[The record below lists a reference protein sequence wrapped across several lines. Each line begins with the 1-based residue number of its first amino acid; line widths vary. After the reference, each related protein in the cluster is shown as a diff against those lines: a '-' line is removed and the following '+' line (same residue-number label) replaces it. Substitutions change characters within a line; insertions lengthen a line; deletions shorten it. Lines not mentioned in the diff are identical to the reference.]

1 MKEKSEDRMEV
12 LIAIVDYSL
21 GNRLKN
27 LYKKQ
32 ELPFYFL
39 SHGYGSVES
48 EIYEL
53 LGFGSPKK
61 MLALSIQC
69 ARMTPHL
76 LTELQERIAFHRPGT
91 GIAFT
96 LPVDSISRSLWNLCR
111 RADTDRE
118 HREVETEDRTME
130 LKNPYDLIVTI
141 VDRGHSDLVMNAAKA
156 AGATGGTLL
165 HGLGLGSK
173 EAEKFLGIS
182 IQPEKDVILILTPQ
196 EKKPRIMKR
205 ITQEAGLNTPGR
217 GICFSLPVN
226 AALGLVSQN

>member
-1 MKEKSEDRMEV
+1 
-12 LIAIVDYSL
+12 
-21 GNRLKN
+21 
-27 LYKKQ
+27 
-32 ELPFYFL
+32 
-39 SHGYGSVES
+39 
-48 EIYEL
+48 
-53 LGFGSPKK
+53 
-61 MLALSIQC
+61 
-69 ARMTPHL
+69 
-76 LTELQERIAFHRPGT
+76 
-91 GIAFT
+91 
-96 LPVDSISRSLWNLCR
+96 
-111 RADTDRE
+111 
-118 HREVETEDRTME
+118 ME